1 MYDTVTV
8 VAVYIYKSNF
18 IKNNKGCKAF
28 IIDGIKNKLYYVKVT

>member
-8 VAVYIYKSNF
+8 VAVYISNF